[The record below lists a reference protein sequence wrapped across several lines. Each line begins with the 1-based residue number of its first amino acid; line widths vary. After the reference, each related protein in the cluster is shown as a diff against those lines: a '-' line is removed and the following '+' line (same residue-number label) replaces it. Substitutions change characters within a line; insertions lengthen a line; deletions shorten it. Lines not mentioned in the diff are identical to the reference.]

1 MKRNKNNQ
9 LKIEWKKQKCKN
21 KDGGITLIALVITI
35 IVLLIL
41 AGISIMMLTGNNS
54 ILNQAINAKNTT
66 IEGNENEAIKI
77 AYIGVQAKYIGENVT
92 SDRLEKELKN
102 NGNNVTVTESGKKLK
117 IFFKDTEHSYIIDK
131 KLNIKQDN
139 GDSSDTGDWKYA
151 WVYTEEGWSEMI
163 EEGEDAEGIIVVKFY
178 ELDNKITPNS
188 ILMGGPLAEGNE
200 YHMTI
205 EGTGD
210 MPIVLTDDEMHAWE
224 EYTYQSVINSEIPFT
239 FFVTEVEIG
248 SGITKIGEGSF
259 GWLGGIN
266 SISIPES
273 VTKIGDLAFS
283 LCGGLESI
291 NLPSGL
297 TSIGD
302 SAFGQCEG
310 LKSIS
315 IPSGV
320 TSIEDGTFK
329 WCKNLEKVI
338 YNGIECTTLAELASA
353 GITSIGS
360 SAFTGTKISEN

>member
-1 MKRNKNNQ
+1 MRESKELTKFMKGKS
-9 LKIEWKKQKCKN
+9 
-21 KDGGITLIALVITI
+21 GITLIALVITI

-41 AGISIMMLTGNNS
+41 AGISIMMLTGDNS
-54 ILNQAINAKNTT
+54 ILNQATNAKESTVK
-66 IEGNENEAIKI
+66 ESEEEAIKL
-77 AYIGVQAKYIGENVT
+77 AYSGVQANYIGENVT
-92 SDRLEKELKN
+92 ADRLETELKN
-102 NGNNVTVTESGKKLK
+102 NGNNVAVTESGQKLK
-117 IFFKDTEHSYIIDK
+117 ILFEDTNHSYIIDK

-139 GDSSDTGDWKYA
+139 GDSSDNGDWKYA

-188 ILMGGPLAEGNE
+188 IIIGEQLAEGNE

-210 MPIVLTDDEMHAWE
+210 MPIVLTDYEMNAWE
-224 EYTYQSVINSEIPFT
+224 EYTYQSVINGEIPFT
-239 FFVTEVEIG
+239 FYVTEVEIE

-259 GWLGGIN
+259 SWLGGIN

-297 TSIGD
+297 TSVGKG
-302 SAFGQCEG
+302 AFGQCER

-338 YNGIECTTLAELASA
+338 YNGIECTTLAELTSA

-360 SAFTGTKISEN
+360 NAFTGTKITEN